1 MTESIAFGIGSAI
14 ALLSAVYVVRT
25 ANLVHA
31 ALWLGLTLLA
41 TAGLYAMLG
50 ASFMA
55 GIQVL
60 LYIGGVI
67 TLMLFA
73 VMITRRH
80 EGLAVPA
87 DSKGRGR
94 AAVAALALFG
104 VVAAAIRATP
114 ELDAPRGLG
123 GSPAEIAAAIPAP
136 VTTSDIGRALLG
148 QHVLAFEV
156 VSVLLLAAVIGAVVI
171 ARRRDPE
178 PAAERLVAPPSA
190 ASAPSEVTP

>member
-1 MTESIAFGIGSAI
+1 MMESIPFVIASAVAVLSAI
-14 ALLSAVYVVRT
+14 YVVRT

-31 ALWLGLTLLA
+31 ALWLGLTLLV

-50 ASFMA
+50 ASFLA

-80 EGLAVPA
+80 EGLVIPA
-87 DSKGRGR
+87 ESTGHVRGAI
-94 AAVAALALFG
+94 AAVTLFA
-104 VVAAAIRATP
+104 VVAAAIGATP
-114 ELDAPRGLG
+114 SLDHPAGPEGL
-123 GSPAEIAAAIPAP
+123 P
-136 VTTSDIGRALLG
+136 VQATTADIGRALLG

-156 VSVLLLAAVIGAVVI
+156 VSVLLLAAVIGAIVI
-171 ARRRDPE
+171 ARRRDQE
-178 PAAERLVAPPSA
+178 PAPTRVAVPA
-190 ASAPSEVTP
+190 AAAREVTP

>member
-1 MTESIAFGIGSAI
+1 MTESIAFGIASAL
-14 ALLSAVYVVRT
+14 ALLSAVLVVRT

-31 ALWLGLTLLA
+31 ALWLGLTLLV

-50 ASFMA
+50 ASFLA

-80 EGLAVPA
+80 EGLVVPA
-87 DSKGRGR
+87 DSTGRGR
-94 AAVAALALFG
+94 AAVASIALFG

-114 ELDAPRGLG
+114 SLDGPPRIEGTPAAEL
-123 GSPAEIAAAIPAP
+123 PAQA
-136 VTTSDIGRALLG
+136 TTADIGRALLG

-156 VSVLLLAAVIGAVVI
+156 VSVLLLAAVIGAIVI
-171 ARRRDPE
+171 ARRRDQE
-178 PAAERLVAPPSA
+178 PATAPA
-190 ASAPSEVTP
+190 APRGPATGEVTP

>member
-50 ASFMA
+50 ASFLA

-60 LYIGGVI
+60 LYIGGVM

-80 EGLAVPA
+80 EGLVVPA

-94 AAVAALALFG
+94 AALAALALFG

-114 ELDAPRGLG
+114 ELDGPRRIG
-123 GSPAEIAAAIPAP
+123 GGPAELPAQA
-136 VTTSDIGRALLG
+136 TTADIGRALLG

-171 ARRRDPE
+171 ARRRDQE
-178 PAAERLVAPPSA
+178 PATAPVVAPPSTA
-190 ASAPSEVTP
+190 SEVTP

>member
-1 MTESIAFGIGSAI
+1 MTEAIAFGIASALAVLSAI
-14 ALLSAVYVVRT
+14 LVVRT
-25 ANLVHA
+25 SNLVHA
-31 ALWLGLTLLA
+31 ALWLGVTLLV

-50 ASFMA
+50 ASFLA

-80 EGLAVPA
+80 EGLVVPA
-87 DSKGRGR
+87 DSGGRGR
-94 AAVAALALFG
+94 AAAAAIALFG

-114 ELDAPRGLG
+114 GLDGPPRIEGT
-123 GSPAEIAAAIPAP
+123 AAAELPAQA
-136 VTTSDIGRALLG
+136 TTADVGRALLG

-156 VSVLLLAAVIGAVVI
+156 VSVLLLAAVIGAIVI
-171 ARRRDPE
+171 ARRRDQDPQAAAT
-178 PAAERLVAPPSA
+178 PARRA
-190 ASAPSEVTP
+190 ATGEVTP

>member
-1 MTESIAFGIGSAI
+1 MTETIAFGIGSFV

-31 ALWLGLTLLA
+31 ALWLGVTLLA

-50 ASFMA
+50 ASFLA

-60 LYIGGVI
+60 LYVGGVM

-80 EGLAVPA
+80 EGLVVPA
-87 DSKGRGR
+87 DSTGRTR
-94 AAVAALALFG
+94 AAIASVVLFG
-104 VVAAAIRATP
+104 VLAAAIGATP
-114 ELDAPRGLG
+114 GLDAP
-123 GSPAEIAAAIPAP
+123 AAAELPAQA
-136 VTTSDIGRALLG
+136 TTADIGRALVG

-156 VSVLLLAAVIGAVVI
+156 VSFLLLAAVIGAIVI
-171 ARRRDPE
+171 ARRRDQE
-178 PAAERLVAPPSA
+178 PAAAPVAARATSA
-190 ASAPSEVTP
+190 SEVTP

>member
-1 MTESIAFGIGSAI
+1 MTESIAFVVGGGV

-25 ANLVHA
+25 ANLIHA

-50 ASFMA
+50 ASFLA

-80 EGLAVPA
+80 EGLVVPA
-87 DSKGRGR
+87 DTRGR
-94 AAVAALALFG
+94 VRALAASGAIFG
-104 VVAAAIRATP
+104 VVAAAIGATP
-114 ELDAPRGLG
+114 SLDDPPRLPGAIAEL
-123 GSPAEIAAAIPAP
+123 PAP
-136 VTTSDIGRALLG
+136 ATTADIGRALLG

-156 VSVLLLAAVIGAVVI
+156 VSVLLLAAVIGAIVI
-171 ARRRDPE
+171 ARRRDQE
-178 PAAERLVAPPSA
+178 PAPAPLA
-190 ASAPSEVTP
+190 AHPPAANEVTP